1 MANFQTIS
9 LIVAVVLLIVCL
21 VVIRFILV
29 QTKNT
34 QQWPPLVGGCPDYW
48 TDSNGDGSQCVNKKN
63 LGTCNGS
70 IPTGQHLTMDFT
82 AAPYAGAGSSCSKY
96 TWANGC
102 GLTWDGITSGVS
114 NPCIPP

>member
-9 LIVAVVLLIVCL
+9 LIVAVILLIICL
-21 VVIRFILV
+21 IVIGIILV
-29 QTKNT
+29 QTKGAE
-34 QQWPPLVGGCPDYW
+34 QWPPLVGSCPDYW
-48 TDSNGDGSQCVNKKN
+48 TDTNGDGSLCVNKKD

-70 IPTGQHLTMDFT
+70 VPAGQHLTMDFT
-82 AAPYAGAGSSCSKY
+82 TSEYTNSCSKY

-114 NPCIPP
+114 NPCIE